1 LAASADVQCLKIGG
15 EYLAN
20 SIYTAA
26 SSNITSNATWRCD
39 NGYKEM
45 PKLEKTGEGT
55 SGALDTFSGGCVFK
69 DILMLFFIF
78 KEDKP
83 NSIFLPE
90 DYNGVIIHWLI
101 LDL

>member
-1 LAASADVQCLKIGG
+1 V
-15 EYLAN
+15 
-20 SIYTAA
+20 
-26 SSNITSNATWRCD
+26 
-39 NGYKEM
+39 
-45 PKLEKTGEGT
+45 
-55 SGALDTFSGGCVFK
+55 LDTSTSTNILKVLGNSDDTVNASGFVKALGAETEGSITYDVYTHSVKKIIF
-69 DILMLFFIF
+69 LMLFFIF